1 MSAEKI
7 VQLGLHEA
15 LRDGG
20 RFGIPSEFIKN
31 LGTSLDI
38 SALSA
43 YLDLMMEPKDRTIW
57 KWVNDASGLKINSI
71 KVGVGKQGI
80 DYAAITLSDPGVWL
94 PITLFLYETPKRKLN
109 FYCPRRGNI
118 QINHYPYCVC
128 SGLSGKDI
136 TEQKKETAKSYV
148 KQARHIIDDLVP
160 SALRHPYRLRSAA
173 KWYDDKW
180 VVIDKDGIKLK
191 QPDPHPVLVVGASMA
206 YMIEDFEHRVVQK
219 TITTTEKPKKEKKV
233 LGGPGKELLIVHPDA
248 EDWLSYLFGY
258 KTRGIYTGMS
268 SGNPDAPTPD
278 DVRGWGV
285 DYPIYQFDKGILYER
300 TISGSRDRAVWRLDE
315 FDEYLEYPVIEKI
328 KKMYPGIQPSDIFM
342 SDED

>member
-1 MSAEKI
+1 MSTEQV
-7 VQLGLHEA
+7 VQLGLLEA

-31 LGTSLDI
+31 LSTSLDI

-43 YLDLMMEPKDRTIW
+43 YLDLMMDPKDRTRW
-57 KWVNDASGLKINSI
+57 EWVNDAPGIKIDSI

-118 QINHYPYCVC
+118 QINYYPYRVC

-136 TEQKKETAKSYV
+136 TEQKKELAKIYV
-148 KQARHIIDDLVP
+148 KQARHIIEDLVS

-180 VVIDKDGIKLK
+180 VVIDKDGIKLR
-191 QPDPHPVLVVGASMA
+191 QPDPHPVLVVRASMA
-206 YMIEDFEHRVVQK
+206 YMIEDFEHRVVLK
-219 TITTTEKPKKEKKV
+219 GSKPKTTKPKP
-233 LGGPGKELLIVHPDA
+233 LIGGTDKELLIVHPDA
-248 EDWLSYLFGY
+248 EDWLSRLFGY
-258 KTRGIYTGMS
+258 KTKGIYTGMS

-285 DYPIYQFDKGILYER
+285 DYPIYQFDKGTLYEK

-315 FDEYLEYPVIEKI
+315 FDEYLEYPVIAKI
-328 KKMYPGIQPSDIFM
+328 KKLYPGIQPSDIFM